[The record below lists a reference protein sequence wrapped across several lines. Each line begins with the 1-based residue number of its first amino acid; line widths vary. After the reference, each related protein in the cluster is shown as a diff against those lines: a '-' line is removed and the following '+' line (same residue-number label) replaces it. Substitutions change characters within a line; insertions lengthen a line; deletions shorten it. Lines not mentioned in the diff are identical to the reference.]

1 MFTINIISF
10 DRTNTKINAGKNS
23 EIIKNSTIKELK
35 ECYTKEIGAI
45 LNANQ
50 GDVRFLIESTDKMR

>member
-1 MFTINIISF
+1 MFTIYIKSF
-10 DRTNTKINAGKNS
+10 DRTNTKINVIENS

-45 LNANQ
+45 LEANQ
-50 GDVRFLIESTDKMR
+50 GNFRL